1 MGSEDEIGDL
11 DEDQQELSL
20 VDGLG
25 GERPQGTAGIAV
37 AMQVAHQLHRFLE
50 G

>member
-25 GERPQGTAGIAV
+25 GEGPEGTAGIAV
-37 AMQVAHQLHRFLE
+37 AMEVAHQLHRFLE
-50 G
+50 S